1 MSWKTKA
8 RRVYEARVMKEILA
22 KLEGRIDLNS
32 LPLSKEQ
39 LQTLAKRSRDF
50 SGRLD
55 RRRRDSD

>member
-1 MSWKTKA
+1 MSWKTTA

-50 SGRLD
+50 SARLD